1 MQDQNLQGTLP
12 RVVGADHTNWRV
24 RDVEASVS
32 FYEDVLGLR
41 AYNLDEYRAG
51 KSSLVSIR
59 VSESFILHLRPD
71 SEFESTGSGGYD
83 HLALVLE
90 NTTPEIL
97 ARHLANHGVNVERS
111 LSNPEGAQGVGPA
124 LYVRDPDSYLIE
136 LKMYGTEA

>member
-1 MQDQNLQGTLP
+1 MPTP

-24 RDVEASVS
+24 RDVDASVR

-51 KSSLVSIR
+51 KSSLVSVRI
-59 VSESFILHLRPD
+59 SDSFILHLSPD
-71 SEFESTGSGGYD
+71 PELESAGSGGYD

-97 ARHLANHGVNVERS
+97 AQHLASHGVEIERS
-111 LSNPEGAQGVGPA
+111 LLDARGARGVGQA
-124 LYVRDPDSYLIE
+124 FYVRDPDGYLIE
-136 LKMYGTEA
+136 LKIYGMEG